1 VLDAARRHQR
11 PAPVVTERQLN
22 EFLSHDWPG
31 NVRELRNVADR
42 FVLGLLDDSVSIRS
56 GPAVKKVSLSEQ
68 IDRFEQV
75 LIEDALAEHRGNAE
89 LASRGLGIPKRTL
102 YDKIRKFG
110 LSTDAFRSVRDGQ
123 Q

>member
-1 VLDAARRHQR
+1 ML
-11 PAPVVTERQLN
+11 PI
-22 EFLSHDWPG
+22 
-31 NVRELRNVADR
+31 
-42 FVLGLLDDSVSIRS
+42 DSCGDYSMIPSAFGR
-56 GPAVKKVSLSEQ
+56 PAVKKVSLSEQ
-68 IDRFEQV
+68 IDRFEQI

-89 LASRGLGIPKRTL
+89 LASRCLGIPKRTL